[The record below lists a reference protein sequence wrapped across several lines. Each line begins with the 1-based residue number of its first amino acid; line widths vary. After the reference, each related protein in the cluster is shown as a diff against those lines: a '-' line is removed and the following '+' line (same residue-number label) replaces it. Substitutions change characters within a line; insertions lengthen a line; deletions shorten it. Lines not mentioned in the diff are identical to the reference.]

1 MIETA
6 RCGGGEVL
14 IDVKT
19 VQRSLQAGQRLPHGE
34 WAR

>member
-1 MIETA
+1 MIDTA

-19 VQRSLQAGQRLPHGE
+19 VQRLLPAAQRLPHGE